1 MRPGTRERVTTRLIR
16 DQSGKQSGKRSHAP
30 NAEVSGRYRSDGIAG
45 YRGAGPDHGKTRTDH
60 RGPRTEDIARSFRCS
75 MT

>member
-1 MRPGTRERVTTRLIR
+1 MTQTYGE
-16 DQSGKQSGKRSHAP
+16 QQGKQSGKRSHWP
-30 NAEVSGRYRSDGIAG
+30 HSEFSGRYRSDRIAG
-45 YRGAGPDHGKTRTDH
+45 YRGSGPDHGKTRTDH